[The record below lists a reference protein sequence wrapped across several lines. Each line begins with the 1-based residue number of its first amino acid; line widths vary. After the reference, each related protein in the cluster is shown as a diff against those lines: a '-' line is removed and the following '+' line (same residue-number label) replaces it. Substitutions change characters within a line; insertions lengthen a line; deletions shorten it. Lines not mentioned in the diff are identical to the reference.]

1 MKVFVAVWAITIASI
16 LTLSLLWVVL
26 IVTLD
31 SLNLKN
37 RFKRWLLAKLK
48 IKEGDINER

>member
-1 MKVFVAVWAITIASI
+1 MEVFVAVWAIATISI
-16 LTLSLLWVVL
+16 LTLVILWVVL
-26 IVTLD
+26 IATLD

-37 RFKRWLLAKLK
+37 RFKRWLLTKLK